1 VFEARRGSAGAWKRW
16 GVELF
21 RSFFERVVW
30 QCVEGGLVDGRKLF
44 CDSSLIEADAS
55 CNSVVDRQGL
65 KRYLNPAY
73 RELEAR
79 LEERE
84 EKEKEENKSD
94 SPPSSPRQNVVNQRL
109 LPLPIPTPRWS
120 VRAKESLNCTIKH
133 TEALTGRVWGD
144 YCHCDRSR
152 R

>member
-1 VFEARRGSAGAWKRW
+1 MFEARRGSAGAWKRW

-94 SPPSSPRQNVVNQRL
+94 SPPSSPRQNVVNQRFTSTTD
-109 LPLPIPTPRWS
+109 PDAS
-120 VRAKESLNCTIKH
+120 VVRKGPGKPKLHYQTHRGIDGARM
-133 TEALTGRVWGD
+133 G
-144 YCHCDRSR
+144 
-152 R
+152 